1 MSKSSASNLLKN
13 FCYVEYL
20 YVAAFLSNILC
31 TIFQSM
37 CANLICVQIWLQIAP
52 DQWPRRGH
60 SGRSPAALELH
71 SLERDKVLTSCI
83 TVLMRDQT
91 LPCGPKWVKGEVFN
105 FRRTVVHFLRANYPE
120 TCHLNRMRPHAYWQN
135 KGLEW
140 LWWYPTL
147 TVWFESCSR
156 TCSWTKCAKNVCWS
170 RQSAHSGV
178 RGRHIFLRPTYW
190 RAVRCREAASQTRL
204 LLPRAIPGS
213 ACQLGFPI
221 LRQFHFREQ
230 TWVADFTYGYR
241 VVREFLFKSWDFW
254 EPTKIGV
261 L

>member
-1 MSKSSASNLLKN
+1 MAPDSARSMTASWSQRQKSSGPW
-13 FCYVEYL
+13 
-20 YVAAFLSNILC
+20 AAFTWAGQGTYLMHYNLDARPNPPLWAKVSEKRGFQLSEDC
-31 TIFQSM
+31 
-37 CANLICVQIWLQIAP
+37 
-52 DQWPRRGH
+52 G
-60 SGRSPAALELH
+60 AL
-71 SLERDKVLTSCI
+71 
-83 TVLMRDQT
+83 
-91 LPCGPKWVKGEVFN
+91 
-105 FRRTVVHFLRANYPE
+105 FLGANYPE
-120 TCHLNRMRPHAYWQN
+120 MCHLNRMRPYAYWQN

-178 RGRHIFLRPTYW
+178 RGRHIFLRPTHW
-190 RAVRCREAASQTRL
+190 RAVRCREAASRTRL

-241 VVREFLFKSWDFW
+241 VVQEFLFKSWDFW